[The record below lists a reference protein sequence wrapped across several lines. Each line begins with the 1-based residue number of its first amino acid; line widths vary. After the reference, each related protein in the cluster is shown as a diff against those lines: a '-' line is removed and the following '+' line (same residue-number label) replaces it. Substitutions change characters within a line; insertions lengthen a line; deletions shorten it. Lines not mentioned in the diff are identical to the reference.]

1 MGKIQFVSMLRWQE
15 PELCLGCLSPAPK
28 LEFQKVLGWV
38 ISKILHRAPPSC
50 EYGQSNKGD
59 KNKNNSGQSDKRS
72 IGSRTRS

>member
-38 ISKILHRAPPSC
+38 ISKILHRAPRPV
-50 EYGQSNKGD
+50 NMD
-59 KNKNNSGQSDKRS
+59 KVTKVTK
-72 IGSRTRS
+72 IRTTQVKVINAA